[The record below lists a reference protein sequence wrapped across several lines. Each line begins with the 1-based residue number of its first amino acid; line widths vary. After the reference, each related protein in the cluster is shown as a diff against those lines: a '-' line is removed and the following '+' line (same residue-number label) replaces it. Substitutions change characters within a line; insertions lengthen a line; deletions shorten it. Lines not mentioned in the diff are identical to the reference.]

1 MVTNYTAAEP
11 RSRLLAEYTI
21 TPEFHALFLE
31 DKSVVIFYTP
41 TSTTGEDTI
50 VRVLDTFTAPEQ
62 QGLLRSIL
70 PTKDLRSF
78 LSNTTAT
85 QAYLREFISN
95 HEGTLRALAYAVD
108 SWAGGTDTDTLTNIP
123 LGVTGISQWNER
135 VVTDLVTSLVNT
147 INTYK
152 STHPTHGD
160 TAGKEGN

>member
-41 TSTTGEDTI
+41 TTAEEDTI

-70 PTKDLRSF
+70 PTRDLRSF
-78 LSNTTAT
+78 LHDTDAT
-85 QAYLREFISN
+85 QTYLREFISN

-152 STHPTHGD
+152 TTHPTHGG